1 MSGAVVT
8 LAGVHVHYGSGHA
21 LRGIDLAL
29 EEGQCLSLMG
39 RNGMGKSTTLKS
51 IMGLVRPSAGTV
63 TVMGRDIAALGP
75 HDIAVAGVGY
85 VPEERAIFPNLTVA
99 ENLQVAARPGGLKSD
114 RNAWDLERVLKLFP
128 RLAERMDHWGD
139 HLSGGEQQMLTIGRA
154 MMTNPKVLLLDEVT
168 EGLAPLIREEIWS
181 VIKVIKGEGL
191 SVIVVDKDVARLTA
205 ICDRHLIMVKGEIV
219 FSGDGAALTADPDL
233 LHRHLGV

>member
-1 MSGAVVT
+1 MSGAVVS
-8 LAGVHVHYGSGHA
+8 LAGVHVHYGSSHA
-21 LRGIDLAL
+21 LRGINLAL
-29 EEGQCLSLMG
+29 APGECLSLMG
-39 RNGMGKSTTLKS
+39 RNGMGKSTTLKA

-63 TVMGRDIAALGP
+63 TVMDRDAAGLGP
-75 HDIAVAGVGY
+75 HDIAMAGVGF

-99 ENLQVAARPGGLKSD
+99 ENLQVAARMKNGG
-114 RNAWDLERVLKLFP
+114 AGWDLDRVLKLFP
-128 RLAERMDHWGD
+128 RLAERMTHWGD
-139 HLSGGEQQMLTIGRA
+139 YLSGGEQQMLTIGRA
-154 MMTNPKVLLLDEVT
+154 LMTNPRVLLLDEVT

-181 VIKVIKGEGL
+181 VIEVIKSEGL
-191 SVIVVDKDVARLTA
+191 SVVVVDKDVARLTA